1 MHRTGLN
8 ETALVSEM
16 PIVLDKKNVIM
27 RPGQGKIPASLLHD
41 NTCEELAFLYSFSKG
56 KFGSSVHRDI
66 PVSIVQYFDQRL
78 LYQ

>member
-1 MHRTGLN
+1 
-8 ETALVSEM
+8 
-16 PIVLDKKNVIM
+16 M